1 MTALT
6 DEGTRIVSDIAAR
19 HGVSTG
25 AVETLLFALVA
36 GNGTQAQFDHPELGG
51 MGQWSQ
57 GGMTMVGNMFDNA
70 LKARVDALCS
80 ELAGVLAS
88 HSPLVHRPAVT
99 GMQSQSQSSGGN
111 SSLFLPGGAGAASPW
126 PVELGTPSSTG
137 AQNNLR
143 YAFFPETHRLAID
156 IAGRME
162 IFDTGDH
169 RISGVSQ
176 QQSGDQSL
184 TFVSQ
189 YGLVR
194 LADLPKVDLGT
205 APGAPVPETPAPA
218 PQQAPQTPPAEPAPA
233 PAEPEPAP
241 ADPVAEPTVPQPR
254 ATETPA
260 PPSTDS
266 DAIIDLIRKLAD
278 LREGGI
284 LTDAEFEA
292 KKQELLS
299 RL

>member
-1 MTALT
+1 MPGLT
-6 DEGTRIVSDIAAR
+6 PEGTKLVSEIAAR

-36 GNGTQAQFDHPELGG
+36 GNGTQAQFDHPDLGG

-80 ELAGVLAS
+80 ELAGVLAN
-88 HSPLVHRPAVT
+88 HPPLIHRPAAT
-99 GMQSQSQSSGGN
+99 GMQSQSQSSGGD
-111 SSLFLPGGAGAASPW
+111 SSLFLPGGAGASAW
-126 PVELGTPSSTG
+126 PAELGMPSSTG

-194 LADLPKVDLGT
+194 LADLPKVDLG
-205 APGAPVPETPAPA
+205 AAEPAPETPAP
-218 PQQAPQTPPAEPAPA
+218 QQAAPAAPAPA
-233 PAEPEPAP
+233 PADPEPQPVAAPEPPAAEPHAKEPEPA
-241 ADPVAEPTVPQPR
+241 APQ
-254 ATETPA
+254 AKTTE
-260 PPSTDS
+260 TDS
-266 DAIIDLIRKLAD
+266 DAIIALIRKLAD

>member
-1 MTALT
+1 MPGLT
-6 DEGTRIVSDIAAR
+6 PEGTKLVSEIAAR

-36 GNGTQAQFDHPELGG
+36 GNGTQAQFDHPDLGG

-88 HSPLVHRPAVT
+88 HPPLIHRPAAT

-111 SSLFLPGGAGAASPW
+111 SSLFLPGGAGASAW
-126 PVELGTPSSTG
+126 PTELGMPSSSG

-156 IAGRME
+156 IAGKME

-194 LADLPKVDLGT
+194 LADLPKVDLGST
-205 APGAPVPETPAPA
+205 SAAPA
-218 PQQAPQTPPAEPAPA
+218 PDAPAPEQAAQTRPAASAPAEPAPDAPTTPPLA
-233 PAEPEPAP
+233 PAPDATQPPA
-241 ADPVAEPTVPQPR
+241 
-254 ATETPA
+254 
-260 PPSTDS
+260 TDA
-266 DAIIDLIRKLAD
+266 DAIIALIRKLAD

-292 KKQELLS
+292 KKQDLLS